1 MTDPGFPQGGGVN
14 PPRGGRE
21 HAILPNSPK
30 NCMKLKEFGRRG
42 GGVRPSRPPLDP
54 PLQLD
59 LYKVNFAV
67 IGTTASSSA
76 TISVFSF
83 VVFCSV

>member
-1 MTDPGFPQGGGVN
+1 MSFRGRAPRLYYHDTVTDPGFPQGGGVN

-54 PLQLD
+54 PL
-59 LYKVNFAV
+59 
-67 IGTTASSSA
+67 S
-76 TISVFSF
+76 
-83 VVFCSV
+83 

>member
-54 PLQLD
+54 PLE
-59 LYKVNFAV
+59 
-67 IGTTASSSA
+67 
-76 TISVFSF
+76 TITQTIHSFEVFTNCLLGKNANLPF
-83 VVFCSV
+83 RCAIRN